1 MIPLKGAKA
10 ARKAEYER
18 RQQVLLPLSGDGKI
32 TCSTCHN
39 PHAKGVL
46 KGEAGVGAG
55 SKWRVPDFREV
66 CAPCHG
72 RY

>member
-1 MIPLKGAKA
+1 MK
-10 ARKAEYER
+10 RKRFSEE
-18 RQQVLLPLSGDGKI
+18 KI
-32 TCSTCHN
+32 I
-39 PHAKGVL
+39 GVL
-46 KGEAGVGAG
+46 KEEAGVGAG